1 MRRNIGPTI
10 CTLSEL
16 RTLVDLLQLKQ
27 SRGTSVDYVGG
38 NIPLTSEV
46 IASRQNGG
54 YSHAV
59 TTDVRPC
66 VRSIGDLLREWRQR
80 RRYSQLALACD
91 AEISSKHLSFVE
103 SGRSQP
109 SREMVLR
116 LAERLEVPLRERN
129 TLLLAAGFA
138 PVFKERTLEHPDL
151 ASVRRAVDMVLA
163 GHEPYPA
170 LAIDRHWTLVAANG
184 GVAPL
189 LASAAP
195 SLLQPPVNVLRLSLH
210 PEGLA
215 PQIANLAQWRSHLLA
230 RLRQQI
236 DLTADRVL
244 IDLLHEL
251 RGYPTPGGEVDHLGD
266 EPAGHMVVPLRLTT
280 ARGTLAFIS
289 TTMIFGTPIDVTSSE
304 LAIESFFPAD
314 VATTDALQSIVG

>member
-1 MRRNIGPTI
+1 
-10 CTLSEL
+10 
-16 RTLVDLLQLKQ
+16 
-27 SRGTSVDYVGG
+27 
-38 NIPLTSEV
+38 
-46 IASRQNGG
+46 
-54 YSHAV
+54 
-59 TTDVRPC
+59 
-66 VRSIGDLLREWRQR
+66 
-80 RRYSQLALACD
+80 
-91 AEISSKHLSFVE
+91 
-103 SGRSQP
+103 
-109 SREMVLR
+109 MVLR